1 MIICEVVGNIWA
13 TKKDESMGGSKL
25 MMVRQID
32 YFSDYVGDVFVAA
45 DIVGAGVG
53 EKVLVVSGSTAR
65 RALGRDDVSIDTV
78 IVGIIDSVEVER
90 DLENRRNR

>member
-25 MMVRQID
+25 MMVRQLV
-32 YFSDYVGDVFVAA
+32 YLSDYVGDVFVAA
-45 DIVGAGVG
+45 DIVGAGIG

>member
-1 MIICEVVGNIWA
+1 MLICEVVGNIWA
-13 TKKDESMGGSKL
+13 TKKDSSMGGAKL
-25 MMVRQID
+25 MMVKQID
-32 YFSDYVGDVFVAA
+32 YFSEMKGDVFVAA
-45 DIVGAGVG
+45 DIVGAGIG

-90 DLENRRNR
+90 DLENRRNW